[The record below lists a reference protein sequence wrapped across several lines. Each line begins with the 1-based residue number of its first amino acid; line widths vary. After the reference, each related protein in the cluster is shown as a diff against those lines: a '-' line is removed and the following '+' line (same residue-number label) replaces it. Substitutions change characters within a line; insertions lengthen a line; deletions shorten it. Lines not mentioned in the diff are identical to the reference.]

1 MKTIWSG
8 FSLFITLSILTMPV
22 FSSNLK
28 FLEDTVIS
36 SFNDEDFKLMT
47 SAIKKALDN
56 NKDGEVTTWKN
67 SETGN
72 AGAIAPANTFEK
84 DGMTCRRIKIINRS
98 GEKKGKSEFNYCK
111 VADGSWKIVSK

>member
-1 MKTIWSG
+1 MKTICSG
-8 FSLFITLSILTMPV
+8 ISLFITLSILAMPV
-22 FSSNLK
+22 FSANFK
-28 FLEDTVIS
+28 FLEDSVIAS
-36 SFNDEDFKLMT
+36 YNDEDLELLK
-47 SAIKKALDN
+47 SALKKTLNN

-67 SETGN
+67 PETGN

-84 DGMTCRRIKIINRS
+84 DGMTCRRIKIINRA